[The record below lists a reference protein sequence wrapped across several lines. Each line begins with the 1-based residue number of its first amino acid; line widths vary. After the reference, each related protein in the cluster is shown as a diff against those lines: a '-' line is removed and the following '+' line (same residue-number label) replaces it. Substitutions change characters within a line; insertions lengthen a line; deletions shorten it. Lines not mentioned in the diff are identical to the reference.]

1 VPSDASPPSISSLQ
15 APGDRVVVAETHLG
29 RLQLLARAP
38 DAAFIVDEPVSAGGL
53 GTGPNPYDL
62 LSAALGSCTALTI
75 RLYAERK
82 GWPLRHVEVSVR
94 HHRASLS
101 ARDLFDRVIELD
113 GDLDADQRARLLAIA
128 ERCPVHQTLDKGS
141 DVKTTLASAL
151 DPAPSAAEPSE
162 HARDMAQAGD
172 G

>member
-1 VPSDASPPSISSLQ
+1 MSAQTSTPVA
-15 APGDRVVVAETHLG
+15 AGDRVVVAETHLG

-62 LSAALGSCTALTI
+62 LSAALASCTALTI

-94 HHRASLS
+94 HHRASLQ
-101 ARDLFDRVIELD
+101 ARDLFERCIELD
-113 GDLDADQRARLLAIA
+113 GPLDEDQRARLLAIA
-128 ERCPVHQTLDKGS
+128 EKCPVHQTLDRGS
-141 DVKTTLASAL
+141 DVRTTIAAAL
-151 DPAPSAAEPSE
+151 DPAPSAAQPSE
-162 HARDMAQAGD
+162 HARDMAQAGEA
-172 G
+172 